1 MKKLIHGFLLDEQPP
16 APHPAAA
23 AYSDIALQLSA
34 QSHPGIVAH
43 RDIAWGDAPWQRF
56 DVFAPEQSKGPL
68 PVLIFMH
75 GGGWMSGYKE
85 WSGLMAPGVI
95 ASGAILVATSY
106 RLAPAHR
113 LPTIIDDCIEAVA
126 AVRARAAEFGGDASR
141 LYTSGHSAGGHLAA
155 MVALRDDLW
164 QGRLGHELRGILPI
178 SGILDLH
185 HADPQPGSLEEIAY
199 LKVLQRPQD
208 DVSSSPVSFAAQS
221 KIPIVLAWGSADT
234 ERVQRS
240 NELMAWLLEKAKV
253 PFEVCRFEGADH
265 FQTHLA
271 LADPHHPWYAA
282 FRRLLVK

>member
-1 MKKLIHGFLLDEQPP
+1 MKKLIHGFWLDEQPP

-23 AYSDIALQLSA
+23 VYSDAALELAA
-34 QSHPGIVAH
+34 QSQPGVIAH
-43 RDIAWGDAPWQRF
+43 RDVAWGDAPWQRF
-56 DVFAPEQSKGPL
+56 DVFAPEQSKDPL

-95 ASGAILVATSY
+95 ASGAILVAITY
-106 RLAPAHR
+106 RLAPEHR
-113 LPTIIDDCIEAVA
+113 LRTIIDDCIEAVA
-126 AVRARAAEFGGDASR
+126 AVRARVAEFGGDARR

-155 MVALRDDLW
+155 MVALRNDLW
-164 QGRLGHELRGILPI
+164 RGRVGSELRGILPI

-185 HADPQPGSLEEIAY
+185 HADPQPGSLEELAY
-199 LKVLQRPQD
+199 LKVLQTPQD

-234 ERVQRS
+234 DRVLRS
-240 NELMAWLLEKAKV
+240 NELMAWLLEKAKAQ
-253 PFEVCRFEGADH
+253 FEVVRFEGADH

-271 LADPHHPWYAA
+271 LADPQHPWYGAL
-282 FRRLLVK
+282 RRLLEQ